1 MGLTVA
7 STAAISV
14 HRHRIAALM
23 VAFARQGRLM
33 AEPMPSTDEPTR
45 LRVRS
50 AEDLIE
56 AVPYLL
62 GFRPNDSAVL
72 VGLDRPALAEG
83 SIGRVT
89 VVARMDLA
97 GLDDAFADA
106 ASGPVEVHPVPA
118 HPVQGSLPIPRQSSA
133 NALVENAVQ
142 VLLRAR
148 TAQAVGLLYIGR
160 TASPEGCHRAMLIVD
175 RAARRQG
182 LDVVEWL
189 VAVAETDSAG
199 RPVAPVASS
208 RIAAEATYAGL
219 VARPDRCALA
229 AVLEPRPL
237 AERERLRD
245 RLDYARIQHRRTARS
260 ARGAAI
266 RRSSVRALFAASR
279 TLAVLDDPQLVWFGA
294 ALGDHD
300 VRDACWLAIEGR
312 RLDGEALWRELAGAL
327 PDPYAAAPAFLFGWL
342 QWRAGH
348 GALAA
353 VAVERTLQ
361 ADPDYRAAHLLDSAL
376 GHGLDPFRT
385 PRLRKGA

>member
-1 MGLTVA
+1 
-7 STAAISV
+7 
-14 HRHRIAALM
+14 
-23 VAFARQGRLM
+23 M

-83 SIGRVT
+83 SVGGIT

-106 ASGPVEVHPVPA
+106 ASGPVQA
-118 HPVQGSLPIPRQSSA
+118 HPVQGRPSLPRQSSA
-133 NALVENAVQ
+133 NALVEKAVQ

-160 TASPEGCHRAMLIVD
+160 TASPEGCHRVMLTVD

-182 LDVVEWL
+182 LDVAEWL

-245 RLDYARIQHRRTARS
+245 RLDYARIQHRRTVRS
-260 ARGAAI
+260 ARGAPI

-279 TLAVLDDPQLVWFGA
+279 TLGVLDDRQLVRFGV

-353 VAVERTLQ
+353 VAVERALQ